1 MRGFSVPEV
10 RMIKMIVSSKV
21 MDALKGIGLNL
32 YERRLWVALL
42 ARGTSTAGELS
53 EIANVPRSR
62 SYDILQSLADKGFVI
77 VQNGKPIRYVTVRP
91 SEALDHAKDKLEED
105 VRSIQERIDDLKVSP
120 TMKEMDDLFSKGMK
134 ITTPE
139 EMTGALKGRYSVS
152 QQIGS
157 MLKDASRSIN
167 IVTNDAGLDELL
179 SSHFDTLREA
189 KERGVSIKIAA
200 NTAKLPE
207 SAKPLSGVGEVR
219 AISKKDLAIDG
230 KFFIVD
236 GKEMLMPLTDPKS
249 VHDTQDIAIWSKSNY
264 AAGSLMNPI
273 FDHLWMHGK
282 STK

>member
-1 MRGFSVPEV
+1 MRIPIPDCW
-10 RMIKMIVSSKV
+10 MMTMIVSARV

-77 VQNGKPIRYVTVRP
+77 VQTGKPIRYVTVRP
-91 SEALDHAKDKLEED
+91 SEALDRAKTKLEED
-105 VRSIQERIDDLKVSP
+105 VRAIQERIDDLNGSP
-120 TMKEMDDLFSKGMK
+120 VMREMDDLFQKGMK

-157 MLKDASRSIN
+157 MLKEASKSIN

-189 KERGVSIKIAA
+189 KERGVTIKIAA
-200 NTAKLPE
+200 NASKLPE
-207 SAKPLSGVGEVR
+207 SAKSLNGVGEVR
-219 AISKKDLAIDG
+219 SISKKELSIDG

-264 AAGSLMNPI
+264 AASALLNPI
-273 FDHLWMHGK
+273 FDHLWTHGK
-282 STK
+282 SMK

>member
-1 MRGFSVPEV
+1 MPVPADQ
-10 RMIKMIVSSKV
+10 RITMIVSSRV

-77 VQNGKPIRYVTVRP
+77 VQTGKPIRYVTVRP
-91 SEALDHAKDKLEED
+91 SEALDRAKAKLDEE
-105 VRSIQERIDDLKVSP
+105 VQSIEERIDDLKCSP

-134 ITTPE
+134 VTMPE
-139 EMTGALKGRYSVS
+139 EMTGALKGRDSVS

-157 MLKDASRSIN
+157 MMKDANRSIN
-167 IVTNDAGLDELL
+167 IVTNEDGLGELL
-179 SSHFDTLREA
+179 SDHFDILREA
-189 KERGVSIKIAA
+189 KERGVNIKIAA
-200 NTAKLPE
+200 NMSKFPE
-207 SAKPLSGVGEVR
+207 SAKSLSSVGEVR
-219 AISKKDLAIDG
+219 AISKKDLSIDG

-236 GKEMLMPLTDPKS
+236 SKEMLMPLTDPKV

-264 AAGSLMNPI
+264 AASSLLNPI
-273 FDHLWMHGK
+273 FDHLWTHGK
-282 STK
+282 SIK

>member
-1 MRGFSVPEV
+1 
-10 RMIKMIVSSKV
+10 MITMIVSSRV

-62 SYDILQSLADKGFVI
+62 SYDILQSLAEKGFVI

-91 SEALDHAKDKLEED
+91 SEALERAKAKLEED
-105 VRSIQERIDDLKVSP
+105 VRSIQERIDDLKGSP
-120 TMKEMDDLFSKGMK
+120 MMREMDDLFQKGMK

-157 MLKDASRSIN
+157 MMKDASKSIN
-167 IVTNDAGLDELL
+167 IMTNEAGLDELL
-179 SSHFDTLREA
+179 STQFDTLRDA
-189 KERGVSIKIAA
+189 KERGVNIKIAA
-200 NTAKLPE
+200 NVSKLPD
-207 SAKPLSGVGEVR
+207 SAKSLNIIGEIR
-219 AISKKDLAIDG
+219 AISRKDLSIDG

-236 GKEMLMPLTDPKS
+236 GKELLMPLTDPKT

-264 AAGSLMNPI
+264 AASNLLNPI
-273 FDHLWMHGK
+273 FDHLWTHGK
-282 STK
+282 SLK

>member
-1 MRGFSVPEV
+1 
-10 RMIKMIVSSKV
+10 

-62 SYDILQSLADKGFVI
+62 SYDILQSLSEKGFVI
-77 VQNGKPIRYVTVRP
+77 VQTGKPIRYVTVRP
-91 SEALDHAKDKLEED
+91 AEALDRAKTKLEEE
-105 VRSIQERIDDLKVSP
+105 VHSIEDRIEDLKGSP
-120 TMKEMDDLFSKGMK
+120 TMKEMDELFSKGMK

-157 MLKDASRSIN
+157 MLKDASKSIN
-167 IVTNDAGLDELL
+167 IVTNEAGLDELL
-179 SSHFDTLREA
+179 SNHFDVLRDA
-189 KERGVSIKIAA
+189 KERGVNIKIAA
-200 NTAKLPE
+200 NAAKTPD
-207 SAKPLSGVGEVR
+207 SAKSLNSVGEVR
-219 AISKKDLAIDG
+219 TISKKDLAIDG

-236 GKEMLMPLTDPKS
+236 GKEMLMPLTDPKV

-264 AAGSLMNPI
+264 AASNLLNPI
-273 FDHLWMHGK
+273 FDHLWTHGK
-282 STK
+282 SLK